1 MVRLFYHVI
10 SLPFIRLMIWSIK
23 FQFGK
28 IIHCSSL
35 TLSHLRFLLVSK
47 INFLHDRLCFSFI
60 RVKMGYASAITI
72 FSPDGHL
79 FQVRDP
85 RTPNT
90 LRPEYL
96 KNLEGSRP
104 RISVLSRICSRISW
118 TWFHCSWYQGCWL
131 YCLGYREKITIKFID
146 DG

>member
-1 MVRLFYHVI
+1 MLLFNHVI
-10 SLPFIRLMIWSIK
+10 RLPFIRLMIWSIK

-28 IIHCSSL
+28 IIHCSSS

-47 INFLHDRLCFSFI
+47 INFPLDRLCFSFI

-85 RTPNT
+85 RTANT
-90 LRPEYL
+90 LKPGNI
-96 KNLEGSRP
+96 KNRERKCP
-104 RISVLSRICSRISW
+104 KIPILSRICSRISW
-118 TWFHCSWYQGCWL
+118 TWFHCSWYQGCQL
-131 YCLGYREKITIKFID
+131 YCLGYREKITIEFAH